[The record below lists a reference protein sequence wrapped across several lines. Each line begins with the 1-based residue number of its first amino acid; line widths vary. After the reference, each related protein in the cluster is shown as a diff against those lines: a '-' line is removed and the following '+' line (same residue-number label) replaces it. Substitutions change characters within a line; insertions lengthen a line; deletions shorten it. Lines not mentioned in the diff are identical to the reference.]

1 MKISQEAVTD
11 ALVIKSYGD
20 GFLLIQSTD
29 QPQQQITHNC
39 VLTPEGI
46 FDAVD
51 LNHFDENVSVTQI
64 EKIKSFQADVV
75 IMVNDGGLTSHSIKI
90 THTFAQYGISL
101 EIMSLGAACRT
112 FNLLLNEGR
121 KPILLVSSMMECG

>member
-20 GFLLIQSTD
+20 GFLLIQSTN

-39 VLTPEGI
+39 ILTPEGI
-46 FDAVD
+46 FDALD
-51 LNHFDENVSVTQI
+51 FNRFEDNISDTQI
-64 EKIKSFQADVV
+64 EKIKSFHADVV
-75 IMVNDGGLTSHSIKI
+75 IMVNDDGLTSHSIKVS
-90 THTFAQYGISL
+90 HTFAQYGISL

-112 FNLLLNEGR
+112 YNLLLNEGR
-121 KPILLVSSMMECG
+121 KPILLINFE

>member
-20 GFLLIQSTD
+20 GFLLIQSSN

-39 VLTPEGI
+39 ILTPEGI
-46 FDAVD
+46 FDALD
-51 LNHFDENVSVTQI
+51 LNRFDENISDTQI
-64 EKIKSFQADVV
+64 KKIKSFQADVV
-75 IMVNDGGLTSHSIKI
+75 ILVKDDGLTSHSIKI

-112 FNLLLNEGR
+112 YNLLLNEGR
-121 KPILLVSSMMECG
+121 KPILLLDLESECG

>member
-11 ALVIKSYGD
+11 AVVIKSYGD

-29 QPQQQITHNC
+29 QPQQRITHNC
-39 VLTPEGI
+39 ILSPEGI
-46 FDAVD
+46 FDALD
-51 LNHFDENVSVTQI
+51 LNRFDGNIISDTQI
-64 EKIKSFQADVV
+64 EKIKSFHADVV

-112 FNLLLNEGR
+112 YNLLLNEGR
-121 KPILLVSSMMECG
+121 KPILLVNFKS